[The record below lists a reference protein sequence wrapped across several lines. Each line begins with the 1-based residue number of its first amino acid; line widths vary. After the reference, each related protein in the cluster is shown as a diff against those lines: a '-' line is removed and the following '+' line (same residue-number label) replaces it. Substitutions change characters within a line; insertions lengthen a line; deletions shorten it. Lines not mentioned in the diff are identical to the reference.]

1 MKKIIRTF
9 ILLVTC
15 MLFAAPAEAQL
26 KFGIKG
32 GINLSKGDFNTVIDA
47 SVESLEA
54 KSYTGFFIGPTAQ
67 LNIPIINLGVEGS
80 LLFNHSGTKYTYS
93 NGALDTTTGS
103 SIDGTNTQN
112 ALEIPIN
119 LRYNIGLGSI
129 FGIYFAAGPS
139 FKFDIGDKDGFSKAA
154 NFVVTSKWKN
164 QEVAINLGGGL
175 RLLKHLEVGLNYRMP
190 LTNSAKD
197 NISGTSTGTSTLLDP
212 GSYKNKTWQV
222 SAAYIF

>member
-15 MLFAAPAEAQL
+15 MIFAAPAEAQL

-32 GINLSKGDFNTVIDA
+32 GINLSKGDFNTVSKA
-47 SVESLEA
+47 SQSLEA
-54 KSYTGFFIGPTAQ
+54 KNYTGFFIGPTAQ

-80 LLFNHSGTKYTYS
+80 LLFNQSGTKYTYT
-93 NGALDTTTGS
+93 NGTVTR
-103 SIDGTNTQN
+103 DGTNTQN

-119 LRYNIGLGSI
+119 LRYTIGLGSVA
-129 FGIYFAAGPS
+129 GIYFAAGPS
-139 FKFDIGDKDGFSKAA
+139 FKFDIGDKDGFSKVADK
-154 NFVVTSKWKN
+154 VVTSKWKN

-197 NISGTSTGTSTLLDP
+197 NINGTSTGTSTLLDA
-212 GSYKNKTWQV
+212 GSYKNKTWQI